1 MRINSRDFR
10 AYVLAALS
18 NLYTNFTFFLP
29 NFSANDSIRNY
40 DFLDIYYIR
49 AYRNNRFY
57 RLVFFSEL
65 LLLGIKM

>member
-1 MRINSRDFR
+1 VNSYYFR
-10 AYVLAALS
+10 VYILAILS

-29 NFSANDSIRNY
+29 NFSANDSIYNY

-57 RLVFFSEL
+57 YLVFFSEL
-65 LLLGIKM
+65 LLLRIKM